1 MLPCSFQMTWFLAE
15 RGLDRNYI
23 FHFYQIFILKMYFIS
38 FLGNA
43 LKYSELAFVYSRKFI
58 SDIF

>member
-23 FHFYQIFILKMYFIS
+23 FHFYQIFILKMYFIYILNLLIAYNS
-38 FLGNA
+38 LC
-43 LKYSELAFVYSRKFI
+43 LPLQEMH
-58 SDIF
+58 